1 MAEALPERIRPVSL
15 GRSGA
20 TLNGYL
26 TLASL
31 PRLAALASGTDGD
44 VEVSIEFKL
53 DEQQVPL
60 VNGTLRTSIGLVC
73 QRCLEPVSVCLD
85 CTLAV
90 AFPDHPETPI
100 DERYEVAELDGDEVS
115 LRELIEDELIL
126 SLPITP
132 LHGDG
137 EHCDATPD
145 WQSDS
150 NSNQQQQN
158 PFSVLAELKILK

>member
-1 MAEALPERIRPVSL
+1 MAEALPERVCPVSL

-20 TLNGYL
+20 TLNGHL

-31 PRLAALASGTDGD
+31 TRLAALASGTDGD

-60 VNGTLRTSIGLVC
+60 VNGTLRTSIGMVC

-90 AFPDHPETPI
+90 AFPVHPETQI
-100 DERYEVAELDGDEVS
+100 NGRYEVAELDGNEVS
-115 LRELIEDELIL
+115 LHELIEDELIL

-132 LHGDG
+132 LHSDD

-150 NSNQQQQN
+150 NSNQLQQN
-158 PFSVLAELKILK
+158 PFSILAELKTLK